1 MLNHELNVEL
11 LLVFGMSIYM
21 NKTEECLM
29 NSTEEMCK
37 GQHWRMC
44 NEQQWIQRRTD
55 EEQHWILEE
64 NKWTALKPGLA
75 AWAISVN

>member
-1 MLNHELNVEL
+1 MVLFLHCQTNYCNFITLLDGMLNHELNVEL

-37 GQHWRMC
+37 GQH
-44 NEQQWIQRRTD
+44 
-55 EEQHWILEE
+55 
-64 NKWTALKPGLA
+64 
-75 AWAISVN
+75 